1 MNIGWQTST
10 VKGSTFAI
18 LYLAHINERIEWSSC
33 TKEMVYKSA
42 VVDLEMGLLQESMS
56 VNGGEGVKEMCR

>member
-1 MNIGWQTST
+1 
-10 VKGSTFAI
+10 

-42 VVDLEMGLLQESMS
+42 VVDLEMGLLRESMS